1 MPHCGEKQN
10 FFLLDT
16 TDLIYKI
23 SWFTASNIL
32 TSKPSYFQ
40 INILKIK

>member
-16 TDLIYKI
+16 IDLTYEP

-40 INILKIK
+40 INIWKIK